1 MDKFREWYLNNTT
14 EITWFIVGLCVSGGL
29 DSLARENYASA
40 AVSFALAYLNYFV
53 NKRL

>member
-1 MDKFREWYLNNTT
+1 MNKFRQWYMSNTT
-14 EITWFIVGLCVSGGL
+14 EIIWFIVGMCASGGL
-29 DSLARENYASA
+29 DSLARGNYASA